1 MPKSSFIDGSYG
13 KPVSSHLVPMV
24 ASRRII
30 HAVTKSDWD
39 RSGVLPDIQA
49 PAGEA
54 LAVALAR
61 ARAGIA
67 KAAP

>member
-1 MPKSSFIDGSYG
+1 
-13 KPVSSHLVPMV
+13 MV

>member
-1 MPKSSFIDGSYG
+1 
-13 KPVSSHLVPMV
+13 MV

-39 RSGVLPDIQA
+39 RSGVLPDIKA

-54 LAVALAR
+54 LDVALAR
-61 ARAGIA
+61 ARADLA
-67 KAAP
+67 KSAP